1 LTGFEIMVICIKM
14 NDKILKL
21 IKYIVCF
28 ANDHDISLTT
38 IRLVKFVYLA
48 DLYHARLNTGET
60 ITHFPWAF
68 VNYGPYCQDVM
79 KSIDDAVLKG
89 FINSKALESKYSEKD
104 YKLFFC
110 YDDKYSELRKEFKIA
125 VLSELQ
131 YAIKKYGDDTAQL
144 LDYVYFNTEPMNDVK
159 KGDILDFS
167 LAVQPKTI
175 PPIETKKLSRKDV
188 ETAKALVKKLKEKY
202 TAAAEN
208 LRKDD
213 NEAEKWRDDLYLKSL
228 DNLDTDPLPIGIKG
242 TSRINV

>member
-1 LTGFEIMVICIKM
+1 M
-14 NDKILKL
+14 NNKILNL

-28 ANDHDISLTT
+28 ANDHDITLTT

-48 DLYHARLNTGET
+48 DLYHARLNAGET

-68 VNYGPYCQDVM
+68 VYYGPYCQDVM

-89 FINSKALESKYSEKD
+89 FINSKTLESKYSEKD
-104 YKLFFC
+104 YKLFSC
-110 YDDKYSELRKEFKIA
+110 YDDKYSELRKEFQIP

-144 LDYVYFNTEPMNDVK
+144 LDYVYFNTEPMKEVK

-167 LAVQPKTI
+167 LATQPKPI
-175 PPIETKKLSRKDV
+175 KPIETKQLSKKDI
-188 ETAKALVKKLKEKY
+188 ETAKALVKKLQEKH

-213 NEAEKWRDDLYLKSL
+213 KETEKWRDDLFFKSL
-228 DNLDTDPLPIGIKG
+228 DNLEADPLPIGIKG

>member
-1 LTGFEIMVICIKM
+1 MVIHTKM

-28 ANDHDISLTT
+28 ANDHNISLTT

-48 DLYHARLNTGET
+48 DLYHARLNAGET

-68 VNYGPYCQDVM
+68 VYYGPYCQDVM

-89 FINSKALESKYSEKD
+89 FINSKAFESKYSEKD
-104 YKLFFC
+104 YKLFSC
-110 YDDKYSELRKEFKIA
+110 YDDRYGELRKEFQIA

-144 LDYVYFNTEPMNDVK
+144 LDYVYFSTEPMNDAR

-167 LAVQPKTI
+167 LAMQPKPI
-175 PPIETKKLSRKDV
+175 PPIVTNKLSKKDI

-202 TAAAEN
+202 ASASEN

-213 NEAEKWRDDLYLKSL
+213 NETEKWRDELYLKSL
-228 DNLDTDPLPIGIKG
+228 DNLDADPLPIGIKG